1 MRAIAACFATCG
13 CIIVVA
19 VIAVW
24 SVSSASYEVIAPAR
38 IIDARFPD
46 ELDYLKPV
54 DRARTI
60 AATKVVESF
69 DVLLSGGGGPM
80 LRMMQASEYMRAYSL
95 ERDQSATLRMG
106 TAGSSAVSIPAP
118 VIAEPRAR
126 QPRRAIFND
135 AQIASIRARLALDRD
150 QEQHWP
156 GVEAALRSIAW
167 RGGGSSATELDPS
180 SVQRLAI
187 ASASLIDKL
196 RENQKRELK
205 VFARLMGLE
214 KLASEL

>member
-1 MRAIAACFATCG
+1 MRAIAACFAMCG

-46 ELDYLKPV
+46 ELEYLKPV

-69 DVLLSGGGGPM
+69 DVLLSGGGPM
-80 LRMMQASEYMRAYSL
+80 LPMMQASEYMRAYNL
-95 ERDQSATLRMG
+95 ERDQSATLRVA
-106 TAGSSAVSIPAP
+106 TSGSSAVPIPAP

-135 AQIASIRARLALDRD
+135 AQIASIKARLALDRD

-156 GVEAALRSIAW
+156 AVEAALRSIAW
-167 RGGGSSATELDPS
+167 RGGGSSAAQLDPS